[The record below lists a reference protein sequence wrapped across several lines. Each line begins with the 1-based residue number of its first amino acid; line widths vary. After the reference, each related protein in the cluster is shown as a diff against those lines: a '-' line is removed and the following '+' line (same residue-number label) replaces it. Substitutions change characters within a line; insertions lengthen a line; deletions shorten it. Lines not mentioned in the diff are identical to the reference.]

1 MTHLRAK
8 TIAVSLVAGL
18 SLAACGDDGGGES
31 LSKEDFIAQADAICA
46 DHGTQLDAIFE
57 EAFAEVDETDMDD
70 PQAAAQQYAGVV
82 ADSEPVM
89 RDQVEALRAL
99 EPPEADADELNSQLD
114 ALDAAVT
121 EFVDL
126 TEDGA
131 AGDEAAL
138 AAIESDVDPFAAVNE
153 RAFEYGLRVCGSG
166 N

>member
-1 MTHLRAK
+1 VPDLRAR
-8 TIAVSLVAGL
+8 TIAVTLVAGL
-18 SLAACGDDGGGES
+18 SLAACGDDSGDP

-57 EAFAEVDETDMDD
+57 EAFAEVDETDLDD
-70 PQAAAQQYAGVV
+70 PEAAAQQYAGVV

-99 EPPEADADELNSQLD
+99 EPPEADADELQSQLD
-114 ALDAAVT
+114 DLDAAVT

-126 TEDGA
+126 VEAGA
-131 AGDEAAL
+131 AGDEEAL

-153 RAFEYGLRVCGSG
+153 RAFEYGLQVCGAEG
-166 N
+166 